1 MVIEKLDSSLLS
13 YSFVAKLL
21 LMSISLKIS
30 KSKYLTD
37 YSDSMISFILSSRRS
52 IDQVDIRMEVII
64 VNK

>member
-1 MVIEKLDSSLLS
+1 MVIEKLDSSRLS

-21 LMSISLKIS
+21 LMSFSRKIS

-37 YSDSMISFILSSRRS
+37 YSDSVISFILSSRGS
-52 IDQVDIRMEVII
+52 IDQVDIRIEVII

>member
-1 MVIEKLDSSLLS
+1 MVIKKLDSSLLS

-37 YSDSMISFILSSRRS
+37 YSDSVISFILSSRGS

>member
-21 LMSISLKIS
+21 LMSFSRKIS

-37 YSDSMISFILSSRRS
+37 YSDSVISFILSSRGS

-64 VNK
+64 VDK

>member
-1 MVIEKLDSSLLS
+1 MVIEKLDSSRLS

-37 YSDSMISFILSSRRS
+37 YSDSVISFILSSRGS
-52 IDQVDIRMEVII
+52 IDQVDIRIEVII
-64 VNK
+64 VNR

>member
-37 YSDSMISFILSSRRS
+37 YSDSVISFILSSRGS

-64 VNK
+64 VDK

>member
-1 MVIEKLDSSLLS
+1 MAIEKLDSSLLS

-37 YSDSMISFILSSRRS
+37 YSDSVISFILSSRGS

-64 VNK
+64 VDK

>member
-1 MVIEKLDSSLLS
+1 MVIEKLDSSRLS

-37 YSDSMISFILSSRRS
+37 YSDSVISFILSSRGS

>member
-1 MVIEKLDSSLLS
+1 MVIEKLDSSRLS

-21 LMSISLKIS
+21 LMSFSRKIS

-37 YSDSMISFILSSRRS
+37 DSDSVISFILSSRGS
-52 IDQVDIRMEVII
+52 IDQVDLRIEVII

>member
-37 YSDSMISFILSSRRS
+37 YSDSVISFILSSRGS

>member
-1 MVIEKLDSSLLS
+1 MVIEKLDSSRLS

-21 LMSISLKIS
+21 LMSFSRKIS

-37 YSDSMISFILSSRRS
+37 YSDSVISFILSSRGS